1 MQLSPNQKIFSEFR
15 SAFPESTFNLEYFQK
30 KDEPQ
35 RLFVSEIIDYKKRG
49 YSNGEKTR
57 VRKLMESQHVKG
69 FETLHKYAWQFFWH
83 VFWSLLEKIA
93 SKNCFSSIWNL
104 QTVC

>member
-69 FETLHKYAWQFFWH
+69 FETLHKYP
-83 VFWSLLEKIA
+83 
-93 SKNCFSSIWNL
+93 
-104 QTVC
+104 

>member
-35 RLFVSEIIDYKKRG
+35 RLFVSEIIDYK
-49 YSNGEKTR
+49 ER
-57 VRKLMESQHVKG
+57 VTQMAKKPVSENLWKVNMLK
-69 FETLHKYAWQFFWH
+69 
-83 VFWSLLEKIA
+83 A
-93 SKNCFSSIWNL
+93 SKHCINMHGSFFGMFFDHS
-104 QTVC
+104 